1 MRSLAH
7 KWSEEKRRAAQPDG
21 AVEPGV
27 GVGQPR
33 SLRRIPAC
41 PSPAVGEKR
50 RGVRSKRSCYGK
62 GQHTKH

>member
-27 GVGQPR
+27 GVASQ
-33 SLRRIPAC
+33 
-41 PSPAVGEKR
+41 E
-50 RGVRSKRSCYGK
+50 
-62 GQHTKH
+62 T